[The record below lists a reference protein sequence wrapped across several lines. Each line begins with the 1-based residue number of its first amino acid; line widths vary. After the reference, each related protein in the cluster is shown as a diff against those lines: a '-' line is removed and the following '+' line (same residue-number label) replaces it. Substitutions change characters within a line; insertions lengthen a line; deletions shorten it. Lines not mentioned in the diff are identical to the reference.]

1 MTKKTFEPDSR
12 PRRRFALSELPD
24 SEVADLLTQMDMA
37 EISTTMGISRD
48 ESEKVE
54 KTFDN
59 ITSCVSPDEA
69 ELFSE
74 IVSVMSSTIPYGQA
88 ILLLALYAITVEDRA
103 RIALMS

>member
-1 MTKKTFEPDSR
+1 MSKKYFCPASPAR
-12 PRRRFALSELPD
+12 KHFALSELPD

-48 ESEKVE
+48 ESERGGE
-54 KTFDN
+54 LFDN

-88 ILLLALYAITVEDRA
+88 ILLLALYAITVEDRV
-103 RIALMS
+103 RTALMC